1 MYLFEV
7 IACGLTE
14 ESQVDADADITMNR
28 GDADITMNRG
38 VFC

>member
-28 GDADITMNRG
+28 G